1 MMKLTEIISRGAV
14 IAPLESQDRDGAI
27 RELISALIA
36 SGACTEAMREPILS
50 RVLERERKLSTGFGR
65 GVAVPHAKHP
75 GASSMAAAIGVS
87 QRGIDFQS
95 PDKQPVYIVVLL
107 LSPEE
112 RPEDHLRAMEA
123 VFKHLSKDSFRRLL
137 RQAQSDAEVWDV
149 LVAADGQSLV

>member
-1 MMKLTEIISRGAV
+1 MKLTEIVPKGAV
-14 IAPLESQDRDGAI
+14 VAPLESQDRDGAI
-27 RELISALIA
+27 NELISALIA
-36 SGACTEAMREPILS
+36 SGACDESMREPIRG

-75 GASSMAAAIGVS
+75 ATQQVSAAIGVS
-87 QRGIDFQS
+87 QRGIDFAS

-137 RQAQSDAEVWDV
+137 RQAQSPAEVWEV
-149 LVAADGQSLV
+149 LVSADGQSLV

>member
-1 MMKLTEIISRGAV
+1 MKLTEIADRRAV
-14 IAPLESQDRDGAI
+14 LAPLESTDREGAI
-27 RELISALIA
+27 VELLQAVVA
-36 SGACTEAMREPILS
+36 AGACEESLQEPIRL

-75 GASSMAAAIGVS
+75 GVATVAAAVGVS
-87 QRGIDFQS
+87 LRGLDFAS

-107 LSPEE
+107 LSPED

-123 VFKHLSKDSFRRLL
+123 IFKHLSKDSFRRLL
-137 RQAQSDAEVWDV
+137 RQASTPAEIWDV

>member
-1 MMKLTEIISRGAV
+1 MMKLTEIVPKGAV
-14 IAPLESQDRDGAI
+14 VAPLESQDRDGAI
-27 RELISALIA
+27 NELISALIS
-36 SGACTEAMREPILS
+36 SGACDESMREPIRG

-75 GASSMAAAIGVS
+75 GTQQVSAAIGVS
-87 QRGIDFQS
+87 QRGIDFAS

-137 RQAQSDAEVWDV
+137 RQAQSPAEVWEV
-149 LVAADGQSLV
+149 LVSADGQSLV

>member
-1 MMKLTEIISRGAV
+1 MKLTEIVPKGAV
-14 IAPLESQDRDGAI
+14 VAPLESQDRDGAI
-27 RELISALIA
+27 NELISALIA
-36 SGACTEAMREPILS
+36 SGACDESMREPIRG

-65 GVAVPHAKHP
+65 GVAVPHAKLP
-75 GASSMAAAIGVS
+75 ATQQVSAAIGVS
-87 QRGIDFQS
+87 QRGIDFAS

-137 RQAQSDAEVWDV
+137 RQAQSPAEVWEV
-149 LVAADGQSLV
+149 LVSADGQSLV